1 MTMIYAVS
9 MYLYQNKKNGKD
21 AFLALVDQSAVQD
34 KLQKLLKDSTDI
46 LQNWRLSGK
55 GKNVEQVHIVPS

>member
-46 LQNWRLSGK
+46 LQN
-55 GKNVEQVHIVPS
+55 